1 MSPASRYQH
10 NLKVLRR
17 RDPSITSIF
26 DQFSHV
32 CVYHHNGT
40 KWEKLG
46 YEGSMFLYERE
57 TYPPYG
63 FYILNRMGTDDHVQR
78 LYPEDNIGAHGSYLI
93 IRSYPEFTDRRL
105 ANVRATHNDAALD
118 KFHDAYAVPNVE
130 SLSASQKGESKT
142 IGLWMFATDSREP
155 LIDTFTRLHSYIKRN
170 QPYPQEF
177 RYGPDR
183 PPPTSLANRSQ
194 ANGVSSLPA
203 TPSAISFPGSAQ
215 GQTLQPTG
223 LSELDKLF
231 AKMQPT
237 PLLSAATSA
246 QTASTSALSL
256 LTALGGGDLSQ
267 SVTIPSPPSSGTINT
282 GLSLLDSIFA
292 SASVSTIGPSSSIT
306 SVSTITASTSTIT
319 STSKVPI
326 HNPIPTTTPTPQ
338 VLDQSTLS
346 TLLGHPPSRTASA
359 ASTAYSTDA
368 RSSHS
373 SSREGDNEDEDT
385 SDFYGYGQSTSDG
398 GYGQGRRING
408 DVTPRPPVNGFITPP
423 GDHVPASASAT
434 HGKVPLGTER
444 PLVPFESDSELWP
457 YSHSRATTTTNNRNS
472 NNTMSNTNAT
482 ITTYRNRGSSPSD
495 DGDDD
500 EILELDFEDT
510 SALSDPD
517 AFCSHYRSGANENGN
532 GGRTGHAGV
541 GVAAEK
547 EKEKEKEKKGRV
559 RKQSRKERAAEQAR
573 EREEIERSWDVPAV
587 VPTLRA
593 GGRVYEYAEQPESP
607 SPCPSPDLHPH
618 HHPHNYHYQQQQN
631 MPNGNGRNGVASSSK
646 QNVYPPLAKGQLVV
660 PEAVRDG
667 VLDAA
672 AMVGKMRKTP
682 VLERN
687 DFVREVLML
696 IHVYLL
702 FVGDTVHTLF
712 TLLYVYDTL
721 IYHFGDVNYLKTA
734 DWVFATSPALTLTL
748 FQGILGGLVQAF
760 FAWRVKILTAS
771 KIITISIL
779 LCAAS
784 SFLMG
789 IATAVVVGIV
799 PQFDEFRTPKLQV
812 TVILWLGCSS
822 LANIL
827 ITGTLVFYL
836 VILNMKTMS
845 FLQHLIFDQKNHRT
859 GFVRTNTYIDHLI
872 RLTVQ
877 TVIFLSLIS
886 CNFLTPSRYLLFNTP
901 LSKLYTNSLMSSL
914 NARKFWWYDNKG
926 DDALAIPSQNTIFE
940 LSRLENHSTVIVFPS
955 TFFSNTDMSSLFIQQ
970 NTKASM

>member
-1 MSPASRYQH
+1 MGPPHRNSSYASPPPNPSASEPPLSPLRQQHFSASIQSAGTGMSPASRYQH

-398 GYGQGRRING
+398 YSTSSTVLDPDADEEVQAAGASAGRPVIAEPINGHGHHQNGRGYGQGRRING

-423 GDHVPASASAT
+423 VGRQHRPGSALGPASVIGRRQHHRSQQGDHVPASASAT

-532 GGRTGHAGV
+532 VGGRTGHAGV
-541 GVAAEK
+541 GVAT

-618 HHPHNYHYQQQQN
+618 HHHHNYHYQQQQN

-696 IHVYLL
+696 IHQTDKA
-702 FVGDTVHTLF
+702 FVDS
-712 TLLYVYDTL
+712 LYKEYM
-721 IYHFGDVNYLKTA
+721 N
-734 DWVFATSPALTLTL
+734 
-748 FQGILGGLVQAF
+748 
-760 FAWRVKILTAS
+760 RV
-771 KIITISIL
+771 
-779 LCAAS
+779 
-784 SFLMG
+784 
-789 IATAVVVGIV
+789 
-799 PQFDEFRTPKLQV
+799 E
-812 TVILWLGCSS
+812 
-822 LANIL
+822 
-827 ITGTLVFYL
+827 
-836 VILNMKTMS
+836 
-845 FLQHLIFDQKNHRT
+845 
-859 GFVRTNTYIDHLI
+859 
-872 RLTVQ
+872 
-877 TVIFLSLIS
+877 
-886 CNFLTPSRYLLFNTP
+886 
-901 LSKLYTNSLMSSL
+901 
-914 NARKFWWYDNKG
+914 
-926 DDALAIPSQNTIFE
+926 
-940 LSRLENHSTVIVFPS
+940 
-955 TFFSNTDMSSLFIQQ
+955 
-970 NTKASM
+970 